1 MPSHLQ
7 PVGPEFFDVAPY
19 RAVRTTSLA
28 VPPTAVFA
36 ALADDP
42 AGWGDW
48 FPGFTRT
55 GRYRTDAP
63 HGVGAERAM
72 RLGGV
77 DLVETVI
84 AREEPTRWAFRVSQ
98 GSLPLVRA
106 MAEDYR
112 LAETPTGTSLTWTL
126 ALDVSGPTRPTG
138 AVVGAVA
145 GSLVRIAAR
154 RLERRL
160 QAAGRPDRRHRT
172 SPAPPR

>member
-1 MPSHLQ
+1 MTKTLQ
-7 PVGPEFFDVAPY
+7 PVGPDFFEIAPY
-19 RAVRTTSLA
+19 RTVRTVTVA
-28 VPPTAVFA
+28 APPAAVFA

-42 AGWGDW
+42 AGWGEW

-55 GRYRTDAP
+55 GRYLTDP
-63 HGVGAERAM
+63 PYGMGAERAM

-84 AREEPTRWAFRVSQ
+84 VREEPTRWAFRVSR

-112 LAETPTGTSLTWTL
+112 LAETPTGTVLTWTL
-126 ALDVSGPTRPTG
+126 ALDVAGPTLPTS
-138 AVVGAVA
+138 AVVGTVA
-145 GSLVRIAAR
+145 GSLVGVAAR

-160 QAAGRPDRRHRT
+160 QAAGRQ
-172 SPAPPR
+172 A